1 MMDADRTLNREKLS
15 QMQENFKAFIE
26 PFLNENDAQD
36 YHLVWEWQ
44 KFLHAKKL
52 QVLTAEGELLKR
64 WKESLLNK

>member
-1 MMDADRTLNREKLS
+1 
-15 QMQENFKAFIE
+15 MQENFKAFIE

>member
-1 MMDADRTLNREKLS
+1 MNREKLI

-26 PFLNENDAQD
+26 PFLNENDSQD
-36 YHLVWEWQ
+36 YHIVWEWQ

-52 QVLTAEGELLKR
+52 QVLTAEVEIRKR